1 MASQESSL
9 SNSTCFPTTNNDR
22 ALEFISDHLT
32 IWVDQYIGEENTY
45 QDLKEKFENQVQ
57 VLKSSLNEAE
67 IDDESILCTDP
78 ALLKKLSADFYC
90 LKYFSKIDTALN
102 FIQNHPEKTIF
113 FISSG
118 TIGEKIVP
126 ELVKLSNVEY
136 IFIFCGNIAAHA
148 GWAED
153 YTERISNFFEHQDD
167 LLERLTADIGKY
179 LENKGDQYEKD
190 DDRWQAKNCYAWAK
204 KLYLRNLQA
213 NCWSSQKS
221 VDNIDMKIEKVRG
234 GAEPTS

>member
-9 SNSTCFPTTNNDR
+9 SNSTCIPAPINDR

-45 QDLKEKFENQVQ
+45 RDLKGKFEDQVQ
-57 VLKSSLNEAE
+57 VLKSNPNEAE
-67 IDDESILCTDP
+67 IDDESMLCADP
-78 ALLKKLSADFYC
+78 VLLEKLSADFYC

-102 FIQNHPEKTIF
+102 FIRNHPEKTIF

-126 ELVKLSNVEY
+126 ELVHLSNVEY
-136 IFIFCGNIAAHA
+136 IFIFCGNISAHA
-148 GWAED
+148 GWAAD
-153 YTERISNFFEHQDD
+153 YVDRISNFFEHQND
-167 LLERLTADIGKY
+167 LLERLTHDIGKY

-190 DDRWQAKNCYAWAK
+190 DARWQAKNCYAWAK

-213 NCWSSQKS
+213 NCWGSQKS
-221 VDNIDMKIEKVRG
+221 VDNIDKKIQNVEG
-234 GAEPTS
+234 GAESTS